1 MVLQLAVMSCCNR
14 QWIKRMH
21 TITNDGQFLKV
32 LLDGKFN
39 EKELLVT
46 QKELMSHPEYPLK
59 NSMWIFSNTFQ
70 PVITGASIDLLIEKI
85 NLNFPAG
92 AKKDKAALVSC
103 SNTQNAIMQVVC
115 SKFDAANVPFKFQAF
130 QDPLEAEAW
139 LSSH

>member
-1 MVLQLAVMSCCNR
+1 MQLAVMSCCNR

-46 QKELMSHPEYPLK
+46 QKELMSHPEYAFK
-59 NSMWIFSNTFQ
+59 NSMWIFSNAFQ
-70 PVITGASIDLLIEKI
+70 PVLSPTSIDLLIERIK
-85 NLNFPAG
+85 LLFPEV

-103 SNTQNAIMQVVC
+103 SNTQNAILQVIC
-115 SKFDAANVPFKFQAF
+115 SKFDAASVPFKFRAF
-130 QDPLEAEAW
+130 QDYHEAVSW
-139 LSSH
+139 LTNN